1 MLLCGRCHG
10 ASDVQAG
17 SSIAPPHST
26 RGLYLQQ
33 HSDWMVK
40 RRAWLAK
47 IQGIGAEKWDLQARA
62 ARMGADGGGHQGEAE
77 AAALLAALF
86 GGAGLGL

>member
-1 MLLCGRCHG
+1 M
-10 ASDVQAG
+10 
-17 SSIAPPHST
+17 
-26 RGLYLQQ
+26 
-33 HSDWMVK
+33 K

-62 ARMGADGGGHQGEAE
+62 ARMGAASDGAGHQGEAE